1 MACTSIVQGY
11 EIDCLDSVGGVDT
24 IYVTEFTN
32 VPQANITE
40 TSGVISALSCAS
52 GTKFYT
58 LQQRKQSAQV
68 DEKLVSSP
76 ENGTL
81 YSEQTITFN
90 LKKMTAAMR
99 YTIKSLAVN
108 RLMFIVKDR
117 NGLIKLYGQTT
128 GCDISEST
136 LTTGK
141 AFGDLNG
148 ATLTFTGMEPQL
160 SSSLSSAILDTVLV

>member
-1 MACTSIVQGY
+1 MSCTTIVQGF
-11 EIDCLDSVGGVDT
+11 EQDCLDSVGGVDVV
-24 IYVTEFTN
+24 YVTEFTN
-32 VPQANITE
+32 VPQANITDS
-40 TSGVISALSCAS
+40 SGVITALSCSS

-58 LQQRKQSAQV
+58 LQVGKNNAQV
-68 DEKLVSSP
+68 DEKLVPSA

-81 YSEQTITFN
+81 YVEQTITFN
-90 LKKMTAAMR
+90 LKKLTAALR

-128 GCDISEST
+128 GCDLGEST
-136 LTTGK
+136 LSTGK

-148 ATLTFTGMEPQL
+148 ATMTFTGMEPQI
-160 SSSLSSAILDTVLV
+160 SSSLSSTILDTVLV